1 MHGLA
6 RDVRSAFRQLRA
18 APGLSAAVILALA
31 LGIGANAALFAI
43 VEALE
48 LRPLPLGD
56 PERLVAIGLR
66 PRVRADQLPGP
77 LSVPDAQEIAQGAPH
92 LASLATWR
100 RETFAWTRQSE
111 ARKAN
116 VLLAG
121 AGLFRTL
128 GLPLQMGRDLEPG
141 EVGPSAAH
149 VAVVTD
155 RFWRTQ
161 LGGSPSVL
169 GSTLDLDGEPYQIVG
184 VV

>member
-1 MHGLA
+1 
-6 RDVRSAFRQLRA
+6 V
-18 APGLSAAVILALA
+18 APGLSAAVVLALA

-56 PERLVAIGLR
+56 PERVVAIGLR
-66 PRVRADQLPGP
+66 PRARADQLPGP
-77 LSVPDAQEIAQGAPH
+77 LSVPDSQEIARGAPH

-100 RETFAWTRQSE
+100 RETFAWERQGE
-111 ARKAN
+111 ARKVN
-116 VLLAG
+116 VLLAS

-128 GLPLQMGRDLEPG
+128 GLPLQIGRELEPG
-141 EVGPSAAH
+141 EVGPSPAY

-155 RFWRTQ
+155 RFWRTE

-169 GSTLDLDGEPYQIVG
+169 GTTLVLNGDPYQIVG
-184 VV
+184 VVAPGA